1 MAEAQGNPSRYKFTG
16 KTPFRFRITMPDGVI
31 VMHRVK
37 LLMKSTRELE
47 EAVCGVEVHL
57 YTNGSIVYGNKSFVK
72 IAYHQ
77 YAVDTKWELTSWD
90 LSGNPEADLP
100 TFIRSIQDTDAL
112 TNPNGEFSL
121 FFGEH
126 GDGKLKLV
134 ASFSFDGQEPGK
146 RIRQRLAVKATWIH
160 EELIPIRGR
169 NPKRARMS
177 PEERATA
184 LKTDFWDC

>member
-1 MAEAQGNPSRYKFTG
+1 MT
-16 KTPFRFRITMPDGVI
+16 DGQVI
-31 VMHRVK
+31 PMHGVK
-37 LLMKSTRELE
+37 MVMKSTRKFE
-47 EAVCGVEVHL
+47 EAVSGVGVHL
-57 YTNGSIVYGNKSFVK
+57 FTDGSTVYGDKSFVK

-77 YAVDTKWELTSWD
+77 YAVDTKWKLTGWD
-90 LSGNPEADLP
+90 LSGNPEVDLP
-100 TFIRSIQDTDAL
+100 TFIRTIQDTDAL

-121 FFGEH
+121 FFDEH
-126 GDGKLKLV
+126 GEGKLKLV

-146 RIRQRLAVKATWIH
+146 RIRRRLTVKATWIH

-184 LKTDFWDC
+184 LQSDFWGC